1 MKIRYFILVI
11 TLLVVQCLGICSCSA
26 PRSGYVVTPVDKER
40 LLKARDHFT
49 AGIFYQLENNH
60 EQALIEFYQV
70 LLYDSLSTE
79 IYNRIAENHMALGRY
94 ESALRYLQKSQDQKP
109 GETETTR
116 LIAECYY
123 RLKDD
128 EKAIY
133 YLNLV
138 LNLDPL
144 DENSRALL
152 LLLYRKTNNQIG
164 MARQYEKM
172 IEVYGE
178 DEDWVRRAAT
188 IYMESGQID
197 EALMLFQS
205 YLNADSTN
213 AGMWYSVGTAYEL
226 KNQPDDAVSAYE
238 KSLKYLPKFEQPA
251 REIYEICRKK
261 NQWDKI
267 LKVFQSLHQA
277 EPAIIFYRLIL
288 AEAYLNKDQYQQT
301 RELLLPVSDQQGLP
315 WQVYEI
321 LGRADLAEKKYPS
334 AENYFQSIIDKDAHN
349 PMGWLLKGFA
359 LSDMDSLTRAEQHYR
374 HSLEYLPDNSYLLSF
389 HGISLSRLGRDEEAL
404 VPLRKAID
412 KDSTN
417 INAWLSCGFALN
429 RLNRNSEAAAA
440 LEKVLKLDPTNLTA
454 LTTLGMIYDTLKLFS
469 KSDSIY
475 EQALQLYPE
484 NDLLMNNYAYS
495 LAERDEKLEYA
506 LDLALKAI
514 AAKPEN
520 GAYLDTLGWIYYKLN
535 KFQQALSY
543 IQQSL
548 ANRENSAV
556 VIEHLGDV
564 YLKLNQISAAVKC
577 WQRSLELT
585 TDQETL
591 KRKIERYEHEK

>member
-1 MKIRYFILVI
+1 MKIKYFILLTI
-11 TLLVVQCLGICSCSA
+11 LLG
-26 PRSGYVVTPVDKER
+26 SGCTTSRTGYLVTPVDKER

-49 AGIFYQLENNH
+49 AGLFYQLENNH

-70 LLYDSLSTE
+70 LLYDSISTE
-79 IYNRIAENHMALGRY
+79 IYNCIAENHMALGRY
-94 ESALRYLQKSQDQKP
+94 ESALRYLQKSQNQKP
-109 GETETTR
+109 GEAETTR
-116 LIAECYY
+116 LIAECHY

-128 EKAIY
+128 EKAIH
-133 YLNLV
+133 YLNQV

-164 MARQYEKM
+164 MAKQYERM
-172 IEVYGE
+172 IEIYGE

-188 IYMESGQID
+188 IYLESGQID

-226 KNQPDDAVSAYE
+226 KDQLDDAISAYE

-251 REIYEICRKK
+251 QQIYKICRGK
-261 NQWDKI
+261 NNWDKI
-267 LKVFQSLHQA
+267 LNVFQSLYQV
-277 EPAIIFYRLIL
+277 EPTIIFYRLIL
-288 AEAYLNKDQYQQT
+288 AEAYLNKNQYQMT
-301 RELLLPVSDQQGLP
+301 RKLLLPVSEQQELP
-315 WQVYEI
+315 WQVYEL
-321 LGRADLAEKKYPS
+321 LGRADLEEKKYP
-334 AENYFQSIIDKDAHN
+334 AAGNYFQMIIEKDAHN

-359 LSDMDSLTRAEQHYR
+359 LSDMDSLTQAEQHYR
-374 HSLEYLPDNSYLLSF
+374 NSLQYLPDNSYLLSF

-404 VPLRKAID
+404 GPLRKAID

-417 INAWLSCGFALN
+417 LNALLSYGFALN
-429 RLNRNSEAAAA
+429 RLNRNAEAALS
-440 LEKVLKLDPTNLTA
+440 LEKLLKLDPTNLTA
-454 LTTLGMIYDTLKLFS
+454 LTTLGLIYDTMEIFS

-495 LAERDEKLEYA
+495 LAERNEKLEYA
-506 LDLALKAI
+506 LELALKAI
-514 AAKPEN
+514 AAKPDN
-520 GAYLDTLGWIYYKLN
+520 GAYLDTVGWIYYKLN
-535 KFQQALSY
+535 NFQQALSY
-543 IQQSL
+543 IQLSL

-577 WQRSLELT
+577 WRRSLELNT
-585 TDQETL
+585 NQENL
-591 KRKIERYEHEK
+591 KRKLEIYGHEK

>member
-1 MKIRYFILVI
+1 MKIRYFILLI
-11 TLLVVQCLGICSCSA
+11 TLSGVLGICNCSA
-26 PRSGYVVTPVDKER
+26 PRTGYTVAPVDKER

-49 AGIFYQLENNH
+49 SGMFYQLENNH

-94 ESALRYLQKSQDQKP
+94 ESALRYLQKSQGKKP
-109 GETETTR
+109 GEPETTR

-128 EKAIY
+128 DKAIY
-133 YLNLV
+133 YLNQV

-172 IEVYGE
+172 IEIYGE

-188 IYMESGQID
+188 IYLESGQID

-205 YLNADSTN
+205 YLNTDSTN

-226 KNQPDDAVSAYE
+226 KDQPDDAVAAYE

-251 REIYEICRKK
+251 QQIYKICRKK
-261 NQWDKI
+261 NQWDII
-267 LKVFQSLHQA
+267 LNIFQSLHQA
-277 EPAIIFYRLIL
+277 EPSIIFYRLIL
-288 AEAYLNKDQYQQT
+288 AEAYLNKNQYQQT

-315 WQVYEI
+315 WQVYEV
-321 LGRADLAEKKYPS
+321 LGRADLEEKKYPT
-334 AENYFQSIIDKDAHN
+334 ARNYFQTIIDKDVHN
-349 PMGWLLKGFA
+349 PMGWLLKGFV
-359 LSDMDSLTRAEQHYR
+359 LSDMDSLMQAEQHYR
-374 HSLEYLPDNSYLLSF
+374 HSLEFLPDNSYLLSF

-404 VPLRKAID
+404 VPLQKAIE

-417 INAWLSCGFALN
+417 INAWLSYGFALD
-429 RLNRNSEAAAA
+429 RLKRDSDAALA

-454 LTTLGMIYDTLKLFS
+454 LTTLGMIYDSMKLYP
-469 KSDSIY
+469 KSDGIY

-495 LAERDEKLEYA
+495 LAERNEKLEYA
-506 LDLALKAI
+506 LELALKAI
-514 AAKPEN
+514 AAKPDN
-520 GAYLDTLGWIYYKLN
+520 AAYLDTVGWIYYKLN
-535 KFQQALSY
+535 KFPQALSY

-556 VIEHLGDV
+556 VLEHLGDV
-564 YLKLNQISAAVKC
+564 YLKLNQIPAAVKS
-577 WQRSLELT
+577 WRRSLELAS
-585 TDQETL
+585 DQESL
-591 KRKIERYEHEK
+591 KHKLEIYGHEK

>member
-1 MKIRYFILVI
+1 MKIRYFILFI
-11 TLLVVQCLGICSCSA
+11 TFLGVFCICSCTA
-26 PRSGYVVTPVDKER
+26 PRTAYVVTPVDKER

-49 AGIFYQLENNH
+49 AGLFYQLENNH

-94 ESALRYLQKSQDQKP
+94 ESALRYLQKSQGQNP
-109 GETETTR
+109 GEIETTR

-123 RLKDD
+123 RLQNDD
-128 EKAIY
+128 KAIL
-133 YLNLV
+133 YLNQV
-138 LNLDPL
+138 LSLDPL

-172 IEVYGE
+172 IELYGE
-178 DEDWVRRAAT
+178 DEDWVRRAAA
-188 IYMESGQID
+188 IYLESGQID

-205 YLNADSTN
+205 YLNTDSTN

-226 KNQPDDAVSAYE
+226 KDQPDDAVGAYE
-238 KSLKYLPKFEQPA
+238 KSLKYLPKFEPPA
-251 REIYEICRKK
+251 REIYKICRKK

-267 LKVFQSLHQA
+267 LNVFQSLHQF
-277 EPAIIFYRLIL
+277 EPTIIFYRMIL
-288 AEAYLNKDQYQQT
+288 AEAYLNKNQYQQT
-301 RELLLPVSDQQGLP
+301 RELLLPVSEQQGLA
-315 WQVYEI
+315 WQVYEL
-321 LGRADLAEKKYPS
+321 LGRADLAEKKYLT
-334 AENYFQSIIDKDAHN
+334 AGNYFQTIIDKDVHN
-349 PMGWLLKGFA
+349 PMGWLLKGFV
-359 LSDMDSLTRAEQHYR
+359 LSDMDSLLQAEQHYR

-404 VPLRKAID
+404 VPLHKAID

-417 INAWLSCGFALN
+417 INAWLSYGFALN
-429 RLNRNSEAAAA
+429 RLNRNSAAALA
-440 LEKVLKLDPTNLTA
+440 LEKVLELDPANLTA
-454 LTTLGMIYDTLKLFS
+454 LTTLGMIYDTMKLFP

-484 NDLLMNNYAYS
+484 NDLLLNNYAYS
-495 LAERDEKLEYA
+495 LAERNEKLEYA
-506 LDLALKAI
+506 LELALKAI
-514 AAKPEN
+514 AAKPDN
-520 GAYLDTLGWIYYKLN
+520 GAYLDTVGWVYYKLA
-535 KFQQALSY
+535 KFQQAFSY

-548 ANRENSAV
+548 AIRENSAV

-577 WQRSLELT
+577 WRRSLELT

-591 KRKIERYEHEK
+591 KHKLEIYGHEK